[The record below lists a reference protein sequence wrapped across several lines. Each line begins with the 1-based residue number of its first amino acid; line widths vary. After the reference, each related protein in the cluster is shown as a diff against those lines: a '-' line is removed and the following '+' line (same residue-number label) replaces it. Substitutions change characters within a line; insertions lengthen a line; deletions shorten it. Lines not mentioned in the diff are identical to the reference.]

1 LRLKLFYRKGRK
13 EIRKDRKENQEQLF
27 IMPRQKSSSDLRQDV
42 GQLLIIGF
50 DGTEMSPGLADL
62 LTRLQPAGVI
72 LFARNIV
79 SGEQTHKLLSDC
91 QAKVSTPLFTC
102 VDMEGGRVDRFRNVF
117 GCTPSAADIF
127 STGNRKLFR
136 QHGKVIG
143 DSCRALGFNTDFAPV
158 VDLAFEASKSV
169 MSSRSVSAD
178 PKQVVLYA
186 REFLKGLGAANVLG
200 SAKHFPG
207 LGEANLDTHLELPSI
222 DKSWKK
228 IWAEDL
234 YPYRTLRRELPLVLI
249 GHANYPSITHDQSPA
264 SLSKKW
270 ITDVLR
276 KKIGYGGLVV
286 SDDLEMGGVLK
297 AAPIEQAAI
306 EHIRAGG
313 DLCLICHIE
322 EYVTRS
328 YEALIKEAE
337 SNRKFAQRVAESAAR
352 VMAFKK
358 KSSALKR
365 RSPAPTPAKLEKLAR
380 QVAKLS
386 GQAGLSE
393 LGAATS

>member
-1 LRLKLFYRKGRK
+1 
-13 EIRKDRKENQEQLF
+13 
-27 IMPRQKSSSDLRQDV
+27 M
-42 GQLLIIGF
+42 
-50 DGTEMSPGLADL
+50 

-72 LFARNIV
+72 LFARNIF
-79 SGEQTHKLLSDC
+79 SGEQTYKLLSDC
-91 QAKVSTPLFTC
+91 QANVSTPLFTC

-117 GCTPSAADIF
+117 GRTPSAADIF
-127 STGNRKLFR
+127 ATGNRKLFR
-136 QHGKVIG
+136 RHGKVIG

-178 PKQVVLYA
+178 PEQVVFYA
-186 REFLKGLGAANVLG
+186 REFLKGLRAANVIG

-222 DKSWKK
+222 NKSFKK

-249 GHANYPSITHDQSPA
+249 GHANYPAITHDQSPA

-276 KKIGYGGLVV
+276 KRIGYRGLVV

-297 AAPIEQAAI
+297 AASIEQAAI

-352 VMAFKK
+352 VTAFKK

-365 RSPAPTPAKLEKLAR
+365 RSPAPTLDKLEKLAR
-380 QVAKLS
+380 QVTKLS
-386 GQAGLSE
+386 EQAGLSE
-393 LGAATS
+393 SGAATS